1 MMKTPYEI
9 LDVAADAGDAEIKQ
23 AYLRKVKDS
32 PPDRDQERFQL
43 IHNAY
48 TSIKDHKSR
57 LKYSLFLLPAA
68 DFDQLL
74 DLALA
79 TAGSVRL
86 QPEQFIK
93 LLHAGMDDKTG
104 LNALAPTKKS

>member
-1 MMKTPYEI
+1 MKTPYEI
-9 LDVAADAGDAEIKQ
+9 LDVAADAGDVEIKQ
-23 AYLRKVKDS
+23 AYLRKVKDN
-32 PPDRDQERFQL
+32 PPDRDPERFQL

-57 LKYSLFLLPAA
+57 MEYGLFNLPAA
-68 DFDQLL
+68 DFEQLL
-74 DLALA
+74 DRALA
-79 TAGSVRL
+79 TTGSVQL

-93 LLHAGMDDKTG
+93 LLHAGADDKTL